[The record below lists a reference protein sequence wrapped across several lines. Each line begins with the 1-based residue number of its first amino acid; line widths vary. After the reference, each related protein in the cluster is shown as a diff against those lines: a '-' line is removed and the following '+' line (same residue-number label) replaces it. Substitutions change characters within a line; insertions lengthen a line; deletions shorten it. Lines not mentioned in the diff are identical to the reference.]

1 MAESFLDIISSSLTF
16 RLVLSSAKNEL
27 TIDGNNKNVTAIIDM
42 CANSQLPVGELST
55 LYSTL
60 SHDIHGKPWNGPAVH
75 LHIKSLA
82 KKEYSDF
89 LTHLAEHLNLPV
101 ERNDD

>member
-1 MAESFLDIISSSLTF
+1 MISSSLTF
-16 RLVLSSAKNEL
+16 RLVLCSAKNEL

-60 SHDIHGKPWNGPAVH
+60 SHDIHGKCWSGPAVH
-75 LHIKSLA
+75 LHVKSLA
-82 KKEYSDF
+82 KNEYSDF
-89 LTHLAEHLNLPV
+89 LTRLADHLNLPV